1 MKRRDFLSSAAIGTG
16 VLVSGQ
22 IPSTFA
28 QETKTKPKKTF
39 STDPVALVPLTDKI
53 MCSRL
58 GFGCGMRGSNR
69 QSDIT
74 RMDRTKALE
83 LLRFAYDKGIRM
95 FDLADLYGSHDVVSE
110 AMEGKPRDSYVFSSK
125 IWVHGGGIPER
136 ERPDADIVVKRF
148 LKECKTDYLDVVQL
162 HCMMND
168 KWAEQFEKQLEI
180 LDKLKKE
187 GLIRAHGV
195 SCHSPNA
202 IELAAKTPWTDVI
215 HARINCEGVNME
227 GPGDAQAKI
236 AENVKLMNDAHNAGI
251 GVIAMKVI
259 GEGKFAD
266 SLDLRRKS
274 VKFVVDLEC
283 VDVMIAAF
291 DEKEHITEFVENVEL
306 ALKSMEASTK
316 A

>member
-16 VLVSGQ
+16 ALVSGR
-22 IPSTFA
+22 IPDAFA
-28 QETKTKPKKTF
+28 QEIKTKPKRTF

-53 MCSRL
+53 TCSRL

-69 QSDIT
+69 ESNIT
-74 RMDRTKALE
+74 RMEKSKALE
-83 LLRFAYDKGIRM
+83 ILRYAYDKGIRF
-95 FDLADLYGSHDVVSE
+95 FDMADLYGAHGVVTE
-110 AMEGKPRDSYVFSSK
+110 AMEGKPRDSYTLSSK
-125 IWVHGGGIPER
+125 IWVHGGGIPEK

-148 LKECKTDYLDVVQL
+148 LKECKTDYLDIVQL

-168 KWAEQFEKQLEI
+168 KWAEQFGKQLEI

-195 SCHSPNA
+195 SCHSPNS

-215 HARINCEGVNME
+215 HARINSEGVNME
-227 GPGDAQAKI
+227 GPSNGQEKVDY
-236 AENVKLMNDAHNAGI
+236 NVKLMTDAHNAGI
-251 GVIAMKVI
+251 GVIAMKVL
-259 GEGKFAD
+259 GEGKFGD
-266 SLDLRRKS
+266 SLEQRRKS
-274 VKFVVDLEC
+274 VKFVADLEC

-291 DEKEHITEFVENVEL
+291 DEKEYVTEFVENVEL
-306 ALKSMEASTK
+306 ALKELAPK